1 MEEKKKDVRLSGQTV
16 FFYTQSGWLHLPER
30 KKKQTRGAFNEMSI
44 NPI

>member
-16 FFYTQSGWLHLPER
+16 FFYTQSGWLNLPER
-30 KKKQTRGAFNEMSI
+30 NKKTRGAFNEMSI